1 MRFLATTAFVALG
14 LAFASPALAVADG
27 AGGSYEPRDECR
39 ADPGAAAFLDAL
51 AAAVDARDSAA
62 LVALAADDVHLDFG
76 GGEGKDELRARLDGK
91 VEGYGDLWPE
101 LATILSLGCA
111 DDGDRMITLPW
122 YFAQDFGDRDE
133 FSTML
138 VIKPPAKVRA
148 APDYDAEPV
157 ATLRWDVVEVPGDYN
172 PEANFTEVVL
182 PDRSR
187 GYVETAALRSL
198 IDYRLVAEKT
208 DGGWKIIAFVAGD

>member
-1 MRFLATTAFVALG
+1 MRLVVIAFAALG
-14 LAFASPALAVADG
+14 LAFVSPAHAGEG
-27 AGGSYEPRDECR
+27 AGGASFEPRNECR
-39 ADPGAAAFLDAL
+39 GDPGAAAFLDAL

-76 GGEGKDELRARLDGK
+76 GGEGRDELRARLDGG
-91 VEGYGDLWPE
+91 EEYYGDLWRE
-101 LATILSLGCA
+101 LSAVLSLGCA
-111 DDGDRMITLPW
+111 SDGDGFITLPW
-122 YFAQDFGDRDE
+122 YFAQNFEVLDP

-138 VIKPPAKVRA
+138 TIRPDVKVRA
-148 APDYDAEPV
+148 TPSGEGKLV
-157 ATLRWDVVEVPGDYN
+157 ATLNWDPVELAESHDPEVAFVEVI
-172 PEANFTEVVL
+172 L

-208 DGGWKIIAFVAGD
+208 DEGWRISAFVAGD